1 MRNPQF
7 KALGAMIA
15 VAGLMACAG
24 DTAEETPAPESAAP
38 PAATTPAET
47 APAATATATAQLPE
61 GVTQAMVDAGKQ
73 AFETTICY
81 TCHAMD
87 GSGTPL
93 APSLRDDEWLNTDG
107 SLAGIEATIRSGV
120 PEPVEHPA
128 PMLPMGGAQ
137 LTDEQVQNLA
147 AYVYTISHGG

>member
-1 MRNPQF
+1 MRTRQF

-24 DTAEETPAPESAAP
+24 ETAEETPPESAAP

-47 APAATATATAQLPE
+47 APAATATAELPE

-93 APSLRDDEWLNTDG
+93 APNLRDDEWLNTDG
-107 SLAGIEATIRSGV
+107 TLAGIEATIRSGV
-120 PEPVEHPA
+120 PEPKEHPA